1 MKYRKYLKT
10 TLWLFLYAILIG
22 NASAFQVR
30 GSGNNLRVVQ
40 SNRAKSASFQVNA
53 KLEPTAQMVASTS
66 FYTPPPA
73 PPVPPTTTGNGT
85 PVIISGGGSD
95 SSSPYT
101 GTADWSKVG
110 RSVRVTAER
119 KRKLVEAEQAQQHT
133 SAPKEIIENLTT
145 QIIDKPEISSFD
157 KTQDKQDSF
166 KTSEENK
173 IEQVGPKNS
182 EKQSDNSQKIS
193 FLAVNDSQVVKNPAK
208 LSLKFTADEIIAENY
223 DPKQCQFVQINY
235 FAGDSWYPIAKALFI
250 ITICLTLLIFC
261 LAFLVYR
268 MWRAEQKKQNPAKKS
283 AWKKFLKLLPIL
295 FLIAAV
301 TSENAS
307 AGPVTTPQQLIYE
320 GDLLDNS
327 GNPLT
332 GNYSFRFSLWDNED
346 FEASDVIGGA
356 INVGAA
362 DYYNWKEVQT
372 QSLVDGKFSLKL
384 GTVEPFFAGLFDH
397 TNMYLQVEVKNAG
410 DPDTSYELID
420 LDPNDNSIDRTIID
434 TIPFAFNSDKLDFR
448 DTGYGPGEIPFIDQ
462 TTGKLPASIIEASA
476 ANVVGGVDGNSFTL
490 DLDGNANAN
499 DSLVLKFGDI
509 LNKTLAW
516 NGVNDQFEFNDDVN
530 IAGNLV
536 VSGTINGQTIGPK
549 NKIEVLS
556 PRYPNS
562 IIEKDG
568 TNNSGSMYEET
579 AVISAKNKNI
589 LKWNSHQA
597 VLQDYDIII
606 RYTLPANFAGFQ
618 ANPISL
624 DLKSDG
630 TFNDAKIDFVV
641 EKDGSNTDELQGS
654 GIGLNSNSWA
664 TVDLNLNPATSWQAN
679 DTMVLKIKMYS
690 RNDLKSYI
698 GDIVLKYIEN

>member
-1 MKYRKYLKT
+1 MHKYKIKYKKYLKT
-10 TLWLFLYAILIG
+10 ALWLFLCVILVR
-22 NASAFQVR
+22 NTSAFQVQ
-30 GSGNNLRVVQ
+30 GAGNNLRVVQ
-40 SNRAKSASFQVNA
+40 SNQAKSASFQANA
-53 KLEPTAQMVASTS
+53 KLKPTAQIVESTS
-66 FYTPPPA
+66 FYTPPST
-73 PPVPPTTTGNGT
+73 PPVPPTPTNNGT
-85 PVIISGGGSD
+85 PVVNNLSGGSD
-95 SSSPYT
+95 GSSPYT

-110 RSVRVTAER
+110 RSARVTAER
-119 KRKLVEAEQAQQHT
+119 KRKLAKAEQAQQHA

-145 QIIDKPEISSFD
+145 QIVDKPEISSFD
-157 KTQDKQDSF
+157 KTQDKSFDHAQDKQNF
-166 KTSEENK
+166 
-173 IEQVGPKNS
+173 PK
-182 EKQSDNSQKIS
+182 KIS
-193 FLAVNDSQVVKNPAK
+193 FLALNDSQVIKNPAK
-208 LSLKFTADEIIAENY
+208 LSLKFTADEIIAENS

-235 FAGDSWYPIAKALFI
+235 FTGDSWYSIAKALFI

-268 MWRAEQKKQNPAKKS
+268 MWRAERKKKNPAVPRKAVAKKS
-283 AWKKFLKLLPIL
+283 AWKKFLKLLPVL
-295 FLIAAV
+295 FLIVAV

-320 GDLLDNS
+320 GNLLDNT

-356 INVGAA
+356 INVGAT

-434 TIPFAFNSDKLDFR
+434 TIPFAFNSDKLDFH
-448 DTGYGPGEIPFIDQ
+448 DTGYDPGDIPYIDP
-462 TTGKLPASIIEASA
+462 TTGKLPSSIIEASV
-476 ANVVGGVDGNSFTL
+476 ANAIGGVDGNTFTL
-490 DLDGNANAN
+490 DLDGNASNTDN
-499 DSLVLKFGDI
+499 LVLRFGTN
-509 LNKTLAW
+509 LGKTLAW
-516 NGVNDQFEFNDDVN
+516 NGALNQFEFNDNVN
-530 IAGNLV
+530 IAGNLE
-536 VSGTINGQTIGPK
+536 VSGEINGITIGPK
-549 NKIEVLS
+549 DKIEVLS

-562 IIEKDG
+562 IIKRDG
-568 TNNSGSMYEET
+568 TDNIGSMYEET

-589 LKWNSHQA
+589 LRWNSHQTT
-597 VLQDYDIII
+597 LQDYDVIV
-606 RYTLPANFAGFQ
+606 RYTLPANFAEFSS
-618 ANPISL
+618 NPLAIN
-624 DLKSDG
+624 LKTDG
-630 TFNDAKIDFVV
+630 TASDSKIDFVV
-641 EKDGSNTDELQGS
+641 EKEGSNTDELQGS

-690 RNDLKSYI
+690 RNDLKSYV
-698 GDIVLKYIEN
+698 GDIVFKYIEN